1 MRGTTATWL
10 ALAMVAMLAAPALA
24 QTPAPTPAPP
34 AAPPSAAGAAA
45 GALPSCA
52 TPPPGSAPEAGPSVI
67 LTILRCWRELGLTE
81 AQLARLQEIATGFL
95 RDAIRRQADMD
106 VAELDLGV
114 LLGVDPADPAS
125 AKDLVAVE
133 AKLRRLAQMWADLEM
148 AALRAVEAGKAVLT
162 PAQRAAL
169 AALFAAETPPVA
181 VSPPAYVPPP
191 TYRYYCPSAGG
202 YWPNVPSCPEP
213 WVPVLAG
220 RPRAGVSRGTGEGR
234 GTTPSAGPGVRG
246 RTGPRRLRPV
256 SRRAR
261 GPGAR
266 RACRRG

>member
-1 MRGTTATWL
+1 MRSTRRRGTTVAWV
-10 ALAMVAMLAAPALA
+10 ALAMVAVLAAPALA

-34 AAPPSAAGAAA
+34 AAPPGAA

-52 TPPPGSAPEAGPSVI
+52 APPPGSAPEAGPPVI

-95 RDAIRRQADMD
+95 RDAIRRRADMD

-125 AKDLVAVE
+125 AKDLAAVE

-169 AALFAAETPPVA
+169 AALFAGGAPPVA
-181 VSPPAYVPPP
+181 VSPPADVPPP
-191 TYRYYCPSAGG
+191 TYWYYCPSAGG
-202 YWPNVPSCPEP
+202 YWPSVPSCPEP

-220 RPRAGVSRGTGEGR
+220 RPRAG
-234 GTTPSAGPGVRG
+234 A
-246 RTGPRRLRPV
+246 
-256 SRRAR
+256 
-261 GPGAR
+261 
-266 RACRRG
+266 